1 MSLEVKNPIR
11 WDVDNPKL
19 YAVTVKLLYNGSVV
33 ETFYH
38 PYECIFSDDVKR
50 LHLKDSVK
58 VSHYIML
65 FLKTMIV
72 QQKIKFAYG
81 YKFNEKRMQM
91 QKIVLPINLNG
102 QPNWDYME
110 TYMLNLEQKQILEYL
125 KHIER

>member
-1 MSLEVKNPIR
+1 
-11 WDVDNPKL
+11 
-19 YAVTVKLLYNGSVV
+19 
-33 ETFYH
+33 
-38 PYECIFSDDVKR
+38 
-50 LHLKDSVK
+50 
-58 VSHYIML
+58 ML